1 MSTRTPTQP
10 EAPRDASGRMLPR
23 ILQDG
28 YGPGAWHGADLKAA
42 LADVGPELAFW
53 RPQPERHNI
62 AEIALHHSYQSH
74 AVRGRLGGMKPEPFP
89 LEGEDWFAA
98 DGPATMTW
106 ERILKLVDTEQQRL
120 AEAVGDLAAGR
131 LSSPLAEAERI
142 ELVLGIT
149 CHAVYHAGQVQLIKR
164 LRAGQ
169 AS

>member
-1 MSTRTPTQP
+1 
-10 EAPRDASGRMLPR
+10 MLPR
-23 ILQDG
+23 ILQEG

-62 AEIALHHSYQSH
+62 AEIALHHSYYSH
-74 AVRGRLGGMKPEPFP
+74 AVRGRLGGTKPEAFP
-89 LEGEDWFAA
+89 LDGEDWFPA

-106 ERILKLVDTEQQRL
+106 DQILKLVEAEQQRL
-120 AEAVGDLAAGR
+120 TGAVGDLAAGR
-131 LSSPLAEAERI
+131 LSSPLSETERI

-149 CHAVYHAGQVQLIKR
+149 CHAIYHAGQVQLIKR